1 MKINLEECT
10 NNKIKY
16 LESLPERTNGMSLVM
31 YPVNSWAEIVNKCAC
46 SNCSDEKTAV
56 VLQTKKGP
64 KI

>member
-31 YPVNSWAEIVNKCAC
+31 YPVNSLAEIVNKCAC
-46 SNCSDEKTAV
+46 SNSSDEETAV

>member
-46 SNCSDEKTAV
+46 SNYSDEETAV

>member
-31 YPVNSWAEIVNKCAC
+31 YPVNSWSEIVNKCAC
-46 SNCSDEKTAV
+46 NNSSDEETAA

>member
-46 SNCSDEKTAV
+46 SNCSDEETAV

>member
-31 YPVNSWAEIVNKCAC
+31 YPVNSWAETVNKCAC
-46 SNCSDEKTAV
+46 SNSSDEETAV

>member
-16 LESLPERTNGMSLVM
+16 LESLPEKTNGMSLIM
-31 YPVNSWAEIVNKCAC
+31 YPIDSWAETVNKCVC
-46 SNCSDEKTAV
+46 SNSSDEKTTIL
-56 VLQTKKGP
+56 LQNKKFP